1 MKNKLL
7 ISILT
12 ASLAMNIGIA
22 AMFGQ
27 KLFQVRAVTSERYC
41 PFSSNDNPLYNL
53 LSLRPEQLN
62 SIKPIAG
69 DFHQAIR
76 RLSHE
81 VQDKRSVMMSLLERD
96 DVDLNKIEAVRHDI
110 GSLQSQ
116 IQQIVFEH
124 ILQMKKILT
133 PEQRKVFFQAMRQSF
148 PWQSQNCSQ

>member
-1 MKNKLL
+1 MKNKIL
-7 ISILT
+7 ISVLT
-12 ASLAMNIGIA
+12 ASLAMNVGIA

-27 KLFQVRAVTSERYC
+27 KLFQTKAATSERYC
-41 PFSSNDNPLYNL
+41 PFSSNDNPLYGL
-53 LSLRPEQLN
+53 LHLNPEQLDY
-62 SIKPIAG
+62 IKPIAG

-81 VQDKRSVMMSLLERD
+81 VQEKRSVMMALLERD
-96 DVDLNKIEAVRHDI
+96 DIDLSKIEIVRHAI

-133 PEQRKVFFQAMRQSF
+133 PEQRKVFFQTMRQSF